1 MDKRKN
7 EIVRLREMQSIRTT
21 FNITKEG
28 KEALDYLSEEYG
40 LKPKEVFDELF
51 NDDNRLLD
59 AYKNIE
65 KEFDTKVSNKVKKT
79 YVISKKAL
87 RWLNKTS
94 KEKHISRDL
103 LVAIALSGYV
113 QILLRK
119 IGERANKEGKAI
131 EIINKFNEVF
141 NKTTQQLVD
150 LFGEDDSIIEGWYEG
165 ACEFGLWEIFSS
177 KEFFDKLYAKHGEKQ

>member
-51 NDDNRLLD
+51 NDDNILLD
-59 AYKNIE
+59 SYKNIE
-65 KEFDTKVSNKVKKT
+65 EEFNTKVSNNIKKT
-79 YVISKKAL
+79 YVISNKAL
-87 RWLNKTS
+87 RWLNTTS

-103 LVAIALSGYV
+103 LVAKALSGYV
-113 QILLRK
+113 QILLSK
-119 IGERANKEGKAI
+119 IREQVIKEVKAI
-131 EIINKFNEVF
+131 KIIDKFNEVF
-141 NKTTQQLVD
+141 NETTQQLID
-150 LFGEDDSIIEGWYEG
+150 LFGEDDPIIEGWYEG
-165 ACEFGLWEIFSS
+165 ACEFGHWEIFSS
-177 KEFFDKLYAKHGEKQ
+177 KEFFDKLYAENKEKQ